1 MKIQVEIED
10 KILRL
15 AESQLLM
22 SFDND
27 TETEKNIE
35 RGVEVCKNEIVNV
48 DLKVLDKEDS
58 MPMQLAL
65 ALLALS
71 SVADAI
77 GKEAGKQEEKKG
89 SEQ

>member
-1 MKIQVEIED
+1 MKIQVEIDD

-48 DLKVLDKEDS
+48 DLKALDKEDS
-58 MPMQLAL
+58 MPLQLAL

-77 GKEAGKQEEKKG
+77 GKEDGKQEEKSQLMK
-89 SEQ
+89 